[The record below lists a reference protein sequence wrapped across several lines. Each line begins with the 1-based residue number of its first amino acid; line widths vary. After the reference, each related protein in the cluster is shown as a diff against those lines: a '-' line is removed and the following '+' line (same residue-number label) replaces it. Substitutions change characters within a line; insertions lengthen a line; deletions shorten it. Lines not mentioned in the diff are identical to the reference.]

1 MLLNH
6 IIPSIKKHISLLVIV
21 FGAGCLFLSN
31 IITKNIFSKEEYGK
45 YSVIITYFSLLY
57 LFGIF
62 GTEQGFIRFSNRK
75 EKGVVETHKSQII
88 LVFCIA
94 LFSSIVGGVFFKLYY
109 SDILL
114 NNGLLFISGFCIII
128 LLFLFN
134 TLRLNEDF
142 ALSQLISNYW
152 RISLFALSLFYLLC
166 NHSGFEN
173 YITILAINIVLGT
186 VLAFF
191 FVFRKIKF
199 TYSKTKID
207 LSSTFFHFFLAIST
221 FTLLTFSDRF
231 LVENKFSIEE
241 FGNYFYLTNLFLAPY
256 SILQNYIGFKQL
268 VLFKNNFT
276 VEYFNKQN
284 RKSIIIGLFLGAFL
298 LGAANIVSY
307 FKILDFDFKNTIYI
321 VLLLIL
327 TGILRLYSASILA
340 AFEAKVS
347 VETLKKSNIIII
359 IITSVVLT
367 IAIYA
372 AKSLEAILFCVAII
386 WVLRAL
392 VQRYLLLKQHQKQPE

>member
-6 IIPSIKKHISLLVIV
+6 IIPSLKKHISFLVIV

-62 GTEQGFIRFSNRK
+62 GTELGFIRFSNRK

-88 LVFCIA
+88 LIFCVA
-94 LFSSIVGGVFFKLYY
+94 LFSSIMGGVFFKFYY

-114 NNGLLFISGFCIII
+114 NNSLLFISGFCIVI

-142 ALSQLISNYW
+142 ALSQLIANYW
-152 RISLFALSLFYLLC
+152 RISLFGLSLVYLLW
-166 NHSGFEN
+166 NHSSFEN
-173 YITILAINIVLGT
+173 YITILEINIILGT
-186 VLAFF
+186 VLAFI
-191 FVFRKIKF
+191 FVLRKIKF

-207 LSSTFFHFFLAIST
+207 LTSTFFHFFLAIST
-221 FTLLTFSDRF
+221 FTLLTFADRF

-276 VEYFNKQN
+276 VEYFNQQN
-284 RKSIIIGLFLGAFL
+284 RKSIIIGLFLGTFL
-298 LGAANIVSY
+298 LGIANIVSY
-307 FKILDFDFKNTIYI
+307 FKILDIDLKKTICI

-359 IITSVVLT
+359 GITSVVFT
-367 IAIYA
+367 VAVYA
-372 AKSLEAILFCVAII
+372 AKSIEEILFCVAII

-392 VQRYLLLKQHQKQPE
+392 VQRYLLLKQHQKKAE

>member
-1 MLLNH
+1 M
-6 IIPSIKKHISLLVIV
+6 
-21 FGAGCLFLSN
+21 
-31 IITKNIFSKEEYGK
+31 
-45 YSVIITYFSLLY
+45 
-57 LFGIF
+57 
-62 GTEQGFIRFSNRK
+62 
-75 EKGVVETHKSQII
+75 
-88 LVFCIA
+88 
-94 LFSSIVGGVFFKLYY
+94 
-109 SDILL
+109 
-114 NNGLLFISGFCIII
+114 
-128 LLFLFN
+128 
-134 TLRLNEDF
+134 
-142 ALSQLISNYW
+142 
-152 RISLFALSLFYLLC
+152 
-166 NHSGFEN
+166 
-173 YITILAINIVLGT
+173 
-186 VLAFF
+186 
-191 FVFRKIKF
+191 
-199 TYSKTKID
+199 
-207 LSSTFFHFFLAIST
+207 
-221 FTLLTFSDRF
+221 
-231 LVENKFSIEE
+231 
-241 FGNYFYLTNLFLAPY
+241 
-256 SILQNYIGFKQL
+256 